1 MIQGFPSDLTWSG
14 IALFLGQG
22 VIFVIVAVGLGFAIA
37 KKRWKP
43 IAIAILS
50 IFLLVGLSVIGV
62 AGLRMRS
69 HYTATQIRQ
78 YGTPPGE
85 YLGQTIPS
93 TPAPIPPEVFDSI
106 VRSQSLQNSTGV
118 DLAASPAWLE
128 ADQFFLQSDIYP
140 SAAAAIRGLTA
151 QAVDLLADVAPDPA
165 AITHA
170 TLLCPTIND
179 RKLTVEAE
187 EVLRRLAP
195 TVQVA
200 YVKPPAGEASLSPLN
215 PQAISLQVA
224 VVLDAESATEPNVVS
239 YESASAQATVVQG
252 NGWGRFGHV
261 QLTLTGSSNAL
272 TRTAP
277 FVDKPWVDRF
287 NEVTSQFP
295 NRHWIIARS
304 TKPALSPEEARQFA
318 IEDAVGQ
325 LLPQMPLQVPP
336 FRPVSIESAATNLRQ
351 ALHDG
356 KLISDQFIRRFK
368 RPGGDVHEARL
379 LLQADQAILAM
390 ITRQTATAQQMVLRA
405 QRTSGLG
412 IIASLAAILG
422 VTVMLYL
429 FLNVMTKG
437 YYALPLR
444 LAAGLMVALGLVLLW
459 IVFR

>member
-1 MIQGFPSDLTWSG
+1 MIQGFSSDLTWSG
-14 IALFLGQG
+14 IALFLAQG
-22 VIFVIVAVGLGFAIA
+22 VIFVIVALGLGLAIA
-37 KKRWKP
+37 RRSWKP
-43 IAIAILS
+43 IVVSLA
-50 IFLLVGLSVIGV
+50 LLLSVSLV
-62 AGLRMRS
+62 ALAVGMARASRV
-69 HYTATQIRQ
+69 TVVRQ
-78 YGTPPGE
+78 YGTPPSE
-85 YLGQTIPS
+85 CLGQKIPP
-93 TPAPIPPEVFDSI
+93 TPIPPEVFDSI
-106 VRSQSLQNSTGV
+106 VRAQSLENSPSV
-118 DLAASPAWLE
+118 ELHASPAWLE

-165 AITHA
+165 AVTHA
-170 TLLCPTIND
+170 TLLCQRLDD
-179 RKLTVEAE
+179 RRLAVEAE
-187 EVLRRLAP
+187 EVLRKLAP
-195 TVQVA
+195 TVQVV
-200 YVKPPAGEASLSPLN
+200 YMKPPAGEASLSPLD
-215 PQAISLQVA
+215 PQTITLQFAVA
-224 VVLDAESATEPNVVS
+224 WDAQSATRPFFIGPEESA
-239 YESASAQATVVQG
+239 AARGTVVQG

-261 QLTLTGSSNAL
+261 QLTLTGSSHAL

-287 NEVTSQFP
+287 NEFTSQFP

-318 IEDAVGQ
+318 IEDAVRQ

-368 RPGGDVHEARL
+368 RPGGDVYDARL
-379 LLQADQAILAM
+379 LLQADQAFLAI